1 MKARQKTI
9 LNLII
14 KEYIKTALPVG
25 SAWIGEKS
33 GLKLSPATIRN
44 EMMELEQ
51 EGYLRQPH
59 TSAGRVPTEKGF
71 RFYIENL
78 KEKNTNKSKLKPL
91 EIALRQNEDGWEV
104 AVKNLAKTLAELA
117 TEAVFVGFAPQNTYY
132 TGLANLFAQPEFSDQ
147 KLLSNLTE
155 AIDAMDD
162 KMEEVFD
169 QMDEE
174 VKIMIGEDNPFASGC
189 GAIFVKYHAPRLPE
203 GVIGILGPMR
213 MDYENNLALL
223 RSIKKLL
230 TE

>member
-14 KEYIKTALPVG
+14 KEYIKTAEPVS
-25 SAWIGEKS
+25 SAWVGKKS

-44 EMMELEQ
+44 EMTELEN

-71 RFYIENL
+71 RFYIDNL
-78 KEKNTNKSKLKPL
+78 KDKDTAKGKMKPL
-91 EIALRQNEDGWEV
+91 EVALRQSEDGREI
-104 AVKNLAKTLAELA
+104 AVKNLAKMLAELA

-132 TGLANLFAQPEFSDQ
+132 TGLSNLFAQPEFSDQ

-155 AIDAMDD
+155 AFDTMDERMEQVFED
-162 KMEEVFD
+162 MGEEV
-169 QMDEE
+169 Q
-174 VKIMIGEDNPFASGC
+174 IMIGEDNPFASDC
-189 GAIFVKYHAPRLPE
+189 GAIFVKYHGPKSSE

-213 MDYENNLALL
+213 MDYEHNISLIKH
-223 RSIKKLL
+223 IKKLL